1 MRVIIICFKVVH
13 FIYFLGNNS
22 LAMLQEYMSDDEEDD
37 ELYVEDDRSDN
48 LEEIPDLESTQGIDT
63 FNN

>member
-1 MRVIIICFKVVH
+1 
-13 FIYFLGNNS
+13 
-22 LAMLQEYMSDDEEDD
+22 MLQEYMSDDEDDD